1 MNLISFDIGI
11 KNMAYC
17 IFYIDSSNNL
27 SIRDWNVLN
36 LMDIEQPDP
45 KCSCKNIPK
54 SKKAIATNC
63 TSNAKYHKNNVYYCE
78 KHAKSSSF
86 LIQKKPINLKKMKL
100 DELIKLGNSHLL
112 FMDVENITKTLKKS
126 EIIDKIDE
134 FFKKQCLEPILK
146 KKSKT
151 ANDTD
156 LIKIGKNMKNSLNQ
170 VLEPVNITNVIIE
183 NQISPIANRMK
194 TIQGMLAQ
202 YFIIKDENIVIDFVS
217 SSNKLKQFDI
227 KSPKINE
234 NILENTMKT
243 AENTIQKTNNETT
256 IKNPDYKKHK
266 MDGVSYCSRILLKN
280 DFLNQRRIKMGHL
293 EVSDV
298 NFRGH
303 NLEDAKRDIPFQ
315 IFHGSNQWSGSL
327 DTKKKDDLADC
338 FLQGLWYLKQKNII
352 IYAEDLKIKIV

>member
-17 IFYIDSSNNL
+17 IFCIDASNNL
-27 SIRDWNVLN
+27 SISDWNVLN

-54 SKKAIATNC
+54 SKKAAATNC

-78 KHAKSSSF
+78 KHAKSSPF
-86 LIQKKPINLKKMKL
+86 LIPKKSLNLKKMKV

-112 FMDVENITKTLKKS
+112 FMDVENITKTLKKG

-134 FFKKQCLEPILK
+134 FLKKQSLEPIIK

-170 VLEPVNITNVIIE
+170 VLESSNISNVIIE

-227 KSPKINE
+227 KKINTNE
-234 NILENTMKT
+234 NILENTMKL
-243 AENTIQKTNNETT
+243 AEKPVENSVEKN

-266 MDGVSYCSRILLKN
+266 MDGVSYCSRILSVN
-280 DFLNQRRIKMGHL
+280 DFLNQWIT
-293 EVSDV
+293 
-298 NFRGH
+298 
-303 NLEDAKRDIPFQ
+303 
-315 IFHGSNQWSGSL
+315 SL

>member
-17 IFYIDSSNNL
+17 IFCIDASNNL

-54 SKKAIATNC
+54 SKKASATNC
-63 TSNAKYHKNNVYYCE
+63 TSNAKYNKNNVYYCE
-78 KHAKSSSF
+78 KHAKSSPF
-86 LIQKKPINLKKMKL
+86 LIPKKSLNLKKMKL
-100 DELIKLGNSHLL
+100 EDLVKLGNSHLL
-112 FMDVENITKTLKKS
+112 FMDVENIEKINKKTLKKG
-126 EIIDKIDE
+126 EIIDKIDD
-134 FFKKQCLEPILK
+134 FLKKQSLEPIIK

-170 VLEPVNITNVIIE
+170 VLENVDTTNVIIE

-202 YFIIKDENIVIDFVS
+202 YFIIKDENITIDFVS

-227 KSPKINE
+227 KKIKTNE
-234 NILENTMKT
+234 NILENTMKP
-243 AENTIQKTNNETT
+243 AEKPLENSFEKN

-266 MDGVSYCSRILLKN
+266 IDGVSYCSRILSVN
-280 DFLNQRRIKMGHL
+280 EFLNRWIT
-293 EVSDV
+293 
-298 NFRGH
+298 
-303 NLEDAKRDIPFQ
+303 
-315 IFHGSNQWSGSL
+315 SL

-352 IYAEDLKIKIV
+352 FYAEDLKIKIV

>member
-17 IFYIDSSNNL
+17 IFCIDASNNL
-27 SIRDWNVLN
+27 SISDWNVLN
-36 LMDIEQPDP
+36 LMDIEQPEP

-54 SKKAIATNC
+54 SKKAAATNC
-63 TSNAKYHKNNVYYCE
+63 NSNAKYHKNNVYYCE
-78 KHAKSSSF
+78 KHAKSSPF
-86 LIQKKPINLKKMKL
+86 LIPKKSLNLKKMKL
-100 DELIKLGNSHLL
+100 EELVKLGNSHLL
-112 FMDVENITKTLKKS
+112 FMDVENITKTLKKC

-134 FFKKQCLEPILK
+134 FLKKQSLEPIIK
-146 KKSKT
+146 KKSKS

-170 VLEPVNITNVIIE
+170 VLESSNISNVIIE

-227 KSPKINE
+227 KKIKTNE
-234 NILENTMKT
+234 KNLENTMKL
-243 AENTIQKTNNETT
+243 AEKPVENSVEKN

-266 MDGVSYCSRILLKN
+266 MDGVSYCSRILSVN
-280 DFLNQRRIKMGHL
+280 DFLNQWIT
-293 EVSDV
+293 
-298 NFRGH
+298 
-303 NLEDAKRDIPFQ
+303 
-315 IFHGSNQWSGSL
+315 SL

>member
-1 MNLISFDIGI
+1 MILISFDIGI

-17 IFYIDSSNNL
+17 IFCIDASNNL
-27 SIRDWNVLN
+27 SIIDWNVLN
-36 LMDIEQPDP
+36 LMDIEHPDP

-54 SKKAIATNC
+54 SKKAVATNC
-63 TSNAKYHKNNVYYCE
+63 TSNAKYHKNNMYYCE
-78 KHAKSSSF
+78 KHAKSSPF
-86 LIQKKPINLKKMKL
+86 LIPKKSLNLKKMKV

-112 FMDVENITKTLKKS
+112 FMDVENITKTLKKG
-126 EIIDKIDE
+126 EIIVKIDE
-134 FFKKQCLEPILK
+134 FLKKQSLEPIIK

-170 VLEPVNITNVIIE
+170 VLEPINITNVIIE

-202 YFIIKDENIVIDFVS
+202 YFIIRDENIAIDFVS

-227 KSPKINE
+227 KKNKTDE
-234 NILENTMKT
+234 NILENTMKP
-243 AENTIQKTNNETT
+243 AEKPMENSIEKN

-280 DFLNQRRIKMGHL
+280 DFLNQWIT
-293 EVSDV
+293 
-298 NFRGH
+298 
-303 NLEDAKRDIPFQ
+303 
-315 IFHGSNQWSGSL
+315 SL

>member
-17 IFYIDSSNNL
+17 IFCIDASNNL
-27 SIRDWNVLN
+27 SITDWNVLN

-54 SKKAIATNC
+54 SKKAAATNC

-78 KHAKSSSF
+78 KHAKSSPF
-86 LIQKKPINLKKMKL
+86 LIPKKSLNLKKMKV

-112 FMDVENITKTLKKS
+112 FMDVENVTKTLKKG
-126 EIIDKIDE
+126 EIINKIDE
-134 FFKKQCLEPILK
+134 FLKKQSLEPTIK

-170 VLEPVNITNVIIE
+170 VLEPINVTNVIIE

-202 YFIIKDENIVIDFVS
+202 YFIIRDENIAIDFVS

-227 KSPKINE
+227 KKNKTDE
-234 NILENTMKT
+234 NILENTMKP
-243 AENTIQKTNNETT
+243 AEKPTENSVEKN

-266 MDGVSYCSRILLKN
+266 MDGVSYCSRILFKN
-280 DFLNQRRIKMGHL
+280 DFLNQWCK
-293 EVSDV
+293 
-298 NFRGH
+298 
-303 NLEDAKRDIPFQ
+303 A
-315 IFHGSNQWSGSL
+315 L

>member
-17 IFYIDSSNNL
+17 IFCIDTSNNI

-36 LMDIEQPDP
+36 LMDVEEPIS

-54 SKKAIATNC
+54 SKKAAATNC

-86 LIQKKPINLKKMKL
+86 LLMKPINLKKMKV

-112 FMDVENITKTLKKS
+112 FMDVENIAKTLKKG

-134 FFKKQCLEPILK
+134 FLKKQSLEPIVK

-151 ANDTD
+151 ANDID

-170 VLEPVNITNVIIE
+170 VLENVDTTNVIIE

-202 YFIIKDENIVIDFVS
+202 YFIIRDENIAIDFVS
-217 SSNKLKQFDI
+217 SSNKLKQFANISI
-227 KSPKINE
+227 KIPTKPE
-234 NILENTMKT
+234 NILENTMKP
-243 AENTIQKTNNETT
+243 AEKPTENSVEKN

-266 MDGVSYCSRILLKN
+266 MDGVSYCSRILTKN
-280 DFLNQRRIKMGHL
+280 EFLNQWIT
-293 EVSDV
+293 
-298 NFRGH
+298 
-303 NLEDAKRDIPFQ
+303 
-315 IFHGSNQWSGSL
+315 SL

>member
-17 IFYIDSSNNL
+17 IFCIDSSNNL
-27 SIRDWNVLN
+27 SISDWNVLN

-54 SKKAIATNC
+54 SKKAAATNC
-63 TSNAKYHKNNVYYCE
+63 TSNAKYHKNGQYYCE

-86 LIQKKPINLKKMKL
+86 LLMKPINLKKMKV

-112 FMDVENITKTLKKS
+112 FMDVENIEKINKKTLKKG

-134 FFKKQCLEPILK
+134 FLKKQSLEPIIK

-170 VLEPVNITNVIIE
+170 VLEPINISNVIIE

-202 YFIIKDENIVIDFVS
+202 YFIIRNENIVIDFVS

-227 KSPKINE
+227 KKNKTSE
-234 NILENTMKT
+234 NILENTMKP
-243 AENTIQKTNNETT
+243 AEKPTENSLEKN

-266 MDGVSYCSRILLKN
+266 MDGVSYCSRILTKN
-280 DFLNQRRIKMGHL
+280 EFLT
-293 EVSDV
+293 
-298 NFRGH
+298 
-303 NLEDAKRDIPFQ
+303 
-315 IFHGSNQWSGSL
+315 QWITSL

>member
-17 IFYIDSSNNL
+17 IFCIDASNNL
-27 SIRDWNVLN
+27 SIIDWNVLN
-36 LMDIEQPDP
+36 LMDIEHPDP

-54 SKKAIATNC
+54 SKKAVATNC

-78 KHAKSSSF
+78 KHAKSSPF
-86 LIQKKPINLKKMKL
+86 LIPKKSLNLKKMKV

-112 FMDVENITKTLKKS
+112 FMDVENITKTLKKG

-134 FFKKQCLEPILK
+134 FLKKQSLEPIIE

-170 VLEPVNITNVIIE
+170 VLEPINITNVIIE

-202 YFIIKDENIVIDFVS
+202 YFIIRDENIAIDFVS

-227 KSPKINE
+227 KKNKTDE
-234 NILENTMKT
+234 NILENTMKP
-243 AENTIQKTNNETT
+243 AEKPMENSIEKN

-280 DFLNQRRIKMGHL
+280 DFLNQWIT
-293 EVSDV
+293 
-298 NFRGH
+298 
-303 NLEDAKRDIPFQ
+303 
-315 IFHGSNQWSGSL
+315 SL

>member
-17 IFYIDSSNNL
+17 IFCIDSSNNL
-27 SIRDWNVLN
+27 SISDWNVLN

-54 SKKAIATNC
+54 SKKAAATNC

-78 KHAKSSSF
+78 KHAKSSPF
-86 LIQKKPINLKKMKL
+86 LIPKKSLNLKKMKL
-100 DELIKLGNSHLL
+100 EELVKLGNSHLL
-112 FMDVENITKTLKKS
+112 FMDVENITKTLKKG

-134 FFKKQCLEPILK
+134 FLKKQSLEPIIK

-170 VLEPVNITNVIIE
+170 VLESSNISNVIIE

-202 YFIIKDENIVIDFVS
+202 YFIIKDENIIIDFVS

-227 KSPKINE
+227 KKIKTNE
-234 NILENTMKT
+234 NILENTMKL
-243 AENTIQKTNNETT
+243 AEKPVENSVEKN

-266 MDGVSYCSRILLKN
+266 MDGVSYCSRILTKN
-280 DFLNQRRIKMGHL
+280 EFLNQWIT
-293 EVSDV
+293 
-298 NFRGH
+298 
-303 NLEDAKRDIPFQ
+303 
-315 IFHGSNQWSGSL
+315 SL

>member
-1 MNLISFDIGI
+1 
-11 KNMAYC
+11 
-17 IFYIDSSNNL
+17 
-27 SIRDWNVLN
+27 
-36 LMDIEQPDP
+36 MDIEQPDP

-54 SKKAIATNC
+54 SKKAAATNC
-63 TSNAKYHKNNVYYCE
+63 TSNAKYQKNGQYICE

-86 LIQKKPINLKKMKL
+86 LLMKPINLKKMKV

-112 FMDVENITKTLKKS
+112 FMDVENITKTLKKG

-134 FFKKQCLEPILK
+134 FLKKQSLEPIVK

-170 VLEPVNITNVIIE
+170 VLESINISNVIIE

-202 YFIIKDENIVIDFVS
+202 YFIIRDDNISIDFVS

-227 KSPKINE
+227 KKNKTNE
-234 NILENTMKT
+234 NILENTMKP
-243 AENTIQKTNNETT
+243 AENSTEKPTENSLEKN

-266 MDGVSYCSRILLKN
+266 MDGVSYCSRILSVN
-280 DFLNQRRIKMGHL
+280 EFLT
-293 EVSDV
+293 
-298 NFRGH
+298 
-303 NLEDAKRDIPFQ
+303 
-315 IFHGSNQWSGSL
+315 QWCGSL

-352 IYAEDLKIKIV
+352 FT

>member
-1 MNLISFDIGI
+1 
-11 KNMAYC
+11 
-17 IFYIDSSNNL
+17 
-27 SIRDWNVLN
+27 
-36 LMDIEQPDP
+36 
-45 KCSCKNIPK
+45 
-54 SKKAIATNC
+54 
-63 TSNAKYHKNNVYYCE
+63 
-78 KHAKSSSF
+78 
-86 LIQKKPINLKKMKL
+86 
-100 DELIKLGNSHLL
+100 
-112 FMDVENITKTLKKS
+112 MDVENITKTLKKG
-126 EIIDKIDE
+126 EIIVKIDE
-134 FFKKQCLEPILK
+134 FLKKQSLEPIIK

-170 VLEPVNITNVIIE
+170 VLEPINITNVIIE

-202 YFIIKDENIVIDFVS
+202 YFIIRDENIAIDFVS

-227 KSPKINE
+227 KKNKTDE
-234 NILENTMKT
+234 NILENTMKPSEKPT
-243 AENTIQKTNNETT
+243 ENSVEKN

-280 DFLNQRRIKMGHL
+280 DFLNQWIT
-293 EVSDV
+293 
-298 NFRGH
+298 
-303 NLEDAKRDIPFQ
+303 
-315 IFHGSNQWSGSL
+315 SL

>member
-17 IFYIDSSNNL
+17 IFCIDASNNL
-27 SIRDWNVLN
+27 SIIDWNVLN
-36 LMDIEQPDP
+36 LMDIEHPDP

-54 SKKAIATNC
+54 SKKAVATNC

-78 KHAKSSSF
+78 KHAKSSPF
-86 LIQKKPINLKKMKL
+86 LIPKKSLNLKKMKV

-112 FMDVENITKTLKKS
+112 FMDVENITKTLKKG

-134 FFKKQCLEPILK
+134 FLKKQSLEPIIK

-170 VLEPVNITNVIIE
+170 VLEPINITNVIIE

-202 YFIIKDENIVIDFVS
+202 YFIIRDENIAIDFVS

-227 KSPKINE
+227 KKNKTDE
-234 NILENTMKT
+234 NILENTMKP
-243 AENTIQKTNNETT
+243 AEKPMENSIEKN

-280 DFLNQRRIKMGHL
+280 DFLNQWIT
-293 EVSDV
+293 
-298 NFRGH
+298 
-303 NLEDAKRDIPFQ
+303 
-315 IFHGSNQWSGSL
+315 SL

>member
-17 IFYIDSSNNL
+17 IFCIDASNNL
-27 SIRDWNVLN
+27 SIRDWQVLN

-45 KCSCKNIPK
+45 KCSCKNVPK
-54 SKKAIATNC
+54 SKKAVATNC
-63 TSNAKYHKNNVYYCE
+63 TSNAKYYKNNVYYCE
-78 KHAKSSSF
+78 KHAKSSPF
-86 LIQKKPINLKKMKL
+86 LIPKKSLNLKKMKV

-112 FMDVENITKTLKKS
+112 FMDVENITKTLKKG

-134 FFKKQCLEPILK
+134 FLKKQSLEPIVK

-170 VLEPVNITNVIIE
+170 VLESINISNVIIE

-202 YFIIKDENIVIDFVS
+202 YFIIRDDNISIDFVS

-227 KSPKINE
+227 KKNKTNE
-234 NILENTMKT
+234 NILENTMKP
-243 AENTIQKTNNETT
+243 AENSTEKPTENSLEKN

-266 MDGVSYCSRILLKN
+266 MDGVSYCSRILSVN
-280 DFLNQRRIKMGHL
+280 EFLT
-293 EVSDV
+293 
-298 NFRGH
+298 
-303 NLEDAKRDIPFQ
+303 
-315 IFHGSNQWSGSL
+315 QWCGSL

-352 IYAEDLKIKIV
+352 LYAEDLKIKIV

>member
-17 IFYIDSSNNL
+17 IFCIDASNNL

-45 KCSCKNIPK
+45 KCSCKNVPK
-54 SKKAIATNC
+54 SKKAAATNC

-86 LIQKKPINLKKMKL
+86 LIPKKSLNLKKMKL
-100 DELIKLGNSHLL
+100 EDLVKLGNSHLL
-112 FMDVENITKTLKKS
+112 FMDVENIEKINKKTLKKG

-134 FFKKQCLEPILK
+134 FLKKQSLEPIIK

-156 LIKIGKNMKNSLNQ
+156 LIKIGKNMKNSLNK
-170 VLEPVNITNVIIE
+170 VLEPINITNVIIE

-202 YFIIKDENIVIDFVS
+202 YFIIRDENITIDFVS
-217 SSNKLKQFDI
+217 SSNKLKQFANI
-227 KSPKINE
+227 STTKPE
-234 NILENTMKT
+234 NILENAMKLT
-243 AENTIQKTNNETT
+243 ENSTKKPTENSVEKN

-266 MDGVSYCSRILLKN
+266 IDGVSYCSRILTKN
-280 DFLNQRRIKMGHL
+280 DSFEKWIT
-293 EVSDV
+293 
-298 NFRGH
+298 
-303 NLEDAKRDIPFQ
+303 
-315 IFHGSNQWSGSL
+315 SL